1 MQSDVYFVKIKRED
15 GSYVFVVKS
24 KGNDVPIVASVNS
37 YSSLAECEQAIE
49 GLTLDHNDPKK

>member
-24 KGNDVPIVASVNS
+24 TSSDVPIVASVHS
-37 YSSLAECEQAIE
+37 YSSLDECEQAIE
-49 GLTLDHNDPKK
+49 GLTLDHKGPKE